1 MIIYSTVV
9 TWGAL
14 GCRLDTTYVY
24 NLDLERSILT
34 VGVNANVFF
43 YTLWL
48 KSGCTINSETEAYC
62 IHYSS
67 TCNSEMIIFR
77 LAVTLDALD

>member
-14 GCRLDTTYVY
+14 GCRLDTKYVH
-24 NLDLERSILT
+24 NLDLERPIFT
-34 VGVNANVFF
+34 VGVRANVSF
-43 YTLWL
+43 YILWL
-48 KSGCTINSETEAYC
+48 TLGCTINSETEAYC

-67 TCNSEMIIFR
+67 TCNSEIIIFI
-77 LAVTLDALD
+77 LAVTLDALE